1 MASESTSLY
10 YTHHFEGEIDLHSVG
25 KKRQITYKVLF
36 MPPHFEQE
44 LPFDQYPRLRIEGE
58 IAEVPVRGA
67 WMPVGD
73 GRRYFIVSPEI
84 KKQMGYDVGDRV
96 EMSFRIDDQDFV
108 DVPPELQSVL
118 DANPKA
124 LRHWN
129 EFTPGKKRMF
139 TFHVLSA
146 KTEPTQAKRI
156 AEAISAIEQGLTLRD
171 LRNTKK

>member
-1 MASESTSLY
+1 MIY

-25 KKRQITYKVLF
+25 KERQITYKVLF

-84 KKQMGYDVGDRV
+84 KKQRGYDVGDRV

-108 DVPPELQSVL
+108 DVPPQLQGAV
-118 DANPKA
+118 DANPTA

-129 EFTPGKKRMF
+129 ELTPGKKRMF
-139 TFHVLSA
+139 AFHVQSA

-156 AEAISAIEQGLTLRD
+156 AEAILAIEKKLSLRD